1 MRQTLLVILGYA
13 AIGCRDVCVSNSDI
27 GVGESICNE
36 FILQKALS
44 IQREE
49 QCTGEIAVANVEL
62 VHKYSNKGRYTAL
75 QTHVTM
81 GHLWMSSEKWSILFD
96 TG

>member
-1 MRQTLLVILGYA
+1 MYYGNLGDQVRQTLLVILGYE

-27 GVGESICNE
+27 GVGERICNE

-49 QCTGEIAVANVEL
+49 QCTGEIAVADVEL
-62 VHKYSNKGRYTAL
+62 VFTNIRTKGDTLRYKHA
-75 QTHVTM
+75 
-81 GHLWMSSEKWSILFD
+81 
-96 TG
+96 